1 MIFQD
6 IVALAKAGWTPKQ
19 IKEILEM
26 VETSPKVQE
35 TKAEEVDKQLQDKT
49 EDKKPEVEPKAE
61 SEEDPVAIFAKL
73 LKEE

>member
-35 TKAEEVDKQLQDKT
+35 TKVEDLDKKEPEVKKTEPEEVKDET
-49 EDKKPEVEPKAE
+49 EDPIE
-61 SEEDPVAIFAKL
+61 IFKNL
-73 LKEE
+73 LKED